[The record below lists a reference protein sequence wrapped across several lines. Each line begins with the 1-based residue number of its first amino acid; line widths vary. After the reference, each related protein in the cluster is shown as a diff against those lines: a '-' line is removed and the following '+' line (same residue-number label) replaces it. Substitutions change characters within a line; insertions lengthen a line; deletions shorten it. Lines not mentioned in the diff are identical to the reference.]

1 MLNVRTASIFPGGCM
16 DIFASYLQTIV
27 EIGLFQI
34 LFKMLMTLVS
44 SEEVK
49 DKSHPVLLLHNYH
62 RSVPS

>member
-1 MLNVRTASIFPGGCM
+1 MLELLQSFLEVVWIFFG
-16 DIFASYLQTIV
+16 SYLQTIM

-49 DKSHPVLLLHNYH
+49 DK
-62 RSVPS
+62 